1 MENQQVRQRLM
12 EAAKVGDINLLYGCI
27 HDYPKIL
34 DSIDEIPFVDTPLH
48 IAASAGHAHF
58 ALEMMRLMPL
68 FGNKLNPQGLSP
80 LDLAL
85 QSREGLSPSDPD
97 LQKMEKLS
105 SGDRDLRN
113 RITLTISRLIN
124 FDKELIR
131 VKGRGSF
138 TPLHYVAEK
147 GDIDLLAEFLLACPE
162 SIMDRTIR
170 DETALHIA
178 VKKLQAFKVLLGWLR
193 RIQKHHRVLGWK
205 DDEGKHP
212 AAYCGVHFANSA

>member
-1 MENQQVRQRLM
+1 
-12 EAAKVGDINLLYGCI
+12 
-27 HDYPKIL
+27 
-34 DSIDEIPFVDTPLH
+34 
-48 IAASAGHAHF
+48 
-58 ALEMMRLMPL
+58 MMRLMPS
-68 FGNKLNPQGLSP
+68 FGNKLNPQGVSP

-97 LQKMEKLS
+97 LQKMEELS
-105 SGDRDLRN
+105 SEDRDLRN

-178 VKKLQAFKVLLGWLR
+178 VKNSKLQAFKVLLGWLR
-193 RIQKHHRVLGWK
+193 RIRKHHRVLGWK
-205 DDEGKHP
+205 DDEGNTLLHI
-212 AAYCGVHFANSA
+212 AVSTSQTQACYLSILRFS